1 MSKLKGEKDIFK
13 RLDKMYQKDDGEKII
28 KWLESLKIYNIGP
41 DSRVP
46 GLLNESTRIATET
59 KSQDGAYNIIMK
71 WISINLEQR
80 KIKKEEYENIILSME
95 NSLRE
100 KLGLKTFVSYTEYLD
115 REDIEEL
122 DIEEQVL
129 KEAANVMADFIS
141 YSFQPAIIL
150 TKEAS

>member
-1 MSKLKGEKDIFK
+1 MSEDRIDEPLIF
-13 RLDKMYQKDDGEKII
+13 DHYQKLI
-28 KWLESLKIYNIGP
+28 SLRDERK
-41 DSRVP
+41 D
-46 GLLNESTRIATET
+46 
-59 KSQDGAYNIIMK
+59 QK

-115 REDIEEL
+115 REDMEEL

>member
-1 MSKLKGEKDIFK
+1 ME
-13 RLDKMYQKDDGEKII
+13 E
-28 KWLESLKIYNIGP
+28 
-41 DSRVP
+41 
-46 GLLNESTRIATET
+46 LNLNA
-59 KSQDGAYNIIMK
+59 
-71 WISINLEQR
+71 L
-80 KIKKEEYENIILSME
+80 
-95 NSLRE
+95 
-100 KLGLKTFVSYTEYLD
+100 LD